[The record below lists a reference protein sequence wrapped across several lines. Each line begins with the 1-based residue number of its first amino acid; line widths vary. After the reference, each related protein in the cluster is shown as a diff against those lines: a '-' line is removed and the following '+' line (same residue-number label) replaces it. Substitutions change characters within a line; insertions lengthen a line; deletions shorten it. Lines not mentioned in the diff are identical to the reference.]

1 MKLIVEH
8 IEDIELLTEEK
19 DGKEYTY
26 IQGVFLQGDIK
37 NRNGRV
43 YPMPVLQREVTNYTE
58 NFVNKSRALGELGHP
73 DGPTINLDRV
83 SHKIVELYQDGS
95 NYIGK
100 AKLLET
106 PMGSIA
112 KNLLREGVQLGVSSR
127 GVGSLE
133 SKDGSNYVRDD
144 FMLTTAADIVAD
156 PSAPDAFVN
165 GIMEGKEWVWNN
177 GILKEYRV
185 SEYKQYISEATDLSN
200 ISDGHYEFLI
210 SSNCLEHSA
219 NPLKAILE
227 WRTVLKEKGI
237 LILVVPK
244 KDLNF
249 DHTRR
254 DTEFNALL
262 IPQTSLAVKSPFSF
276 PKR

>member
-26 IQGVFLQGDIK
+26 IQGVFLQGDVK

-43 YPMPVLQREVTNYTE
+43 YPMPVLQREVTNYNE

-106 PMGSIA
+106 PMGQIA

-133 SKDGSNYVRDD
+133 SKAGSNYVRDD

-156 PSAPDAFVN
+156 PSAPDAFVD

-177 GILKEYRV
+177 GALKEADLQRV
-185 SEYKQYISEATDLSN
+185 KEELDSVSRNQ
-200 ISDGHYEFLI
+200 
-210 SSNCLEHSA
+210 LEG
-219 NPLKAILE
+219 KILE
-227 WRTVLKEKGI
+227 GFER
-237 LILVVPK
+237 
-244 KDLNF
+244 
-249 DHTRR
+249 
-254 DTEFNALL
+254 LL
-262 IPQTSLAVKSPFSF
+262 YNL
-276 PKR
+276 